1 MCPLII
7 IERLKKRYRNPSSK
21 HIPLVNNHPS
31 ESWGARPAPND
42 SIPAHAV
49 SPCQVV
55 SALIQ
60 ETLGEPCGRLTPQ
73 PVTVFRADAD
83 PRTPE
88 VNQLGTVGVP
98 VPPLDALLSLPLA
111 KPIVGDLNVPQNRTT
126 PTSLALG
133 CPLGLW
139 VVIFEDCR
147 PSGAVG
153 SEFETISLDDL
164 GGNRAPGSLE
174 KVIGE
179 LR

>member
-1 MCPLII
+1 MCPLI
-7 IERLKKRYRNPSSK
+7 IERLKKKRYKNPSSK
-21 HIPLVNNHPS
+21 HTPLVNNHPS
-31 ESWGARPAPND
+31 ESSRPGPAPNE

-49 SPCQVV
+49 TSSQVV
-55 SALIQ
+55 PALIQ
-60 ETLGEPCGRLTPQ
+60 ETLGEPCSRLTPQ

-88 VNQLGTVGVP
+88 VNQLGTVGSP
-98 VPPLDALLSLPLA
+98 VEPLDALLSLPLA
-111 KPIVGDLNVPQNRTT
+111 KPVVGDLNVPQNRTT
-126 PTSLALG
+126 LSSLALG

-147 PSGAVG
+147 SSGAVG

-174 KVIGE
+174 KVVGE